1 MSACPVPP
9 ARRHRRL
16 LASCVIDDGDNVS
29 VDGIDTSYPAN
40 EIPTLEK
47 GVIEAWIDAGAEV
60 PSVVIEGIVV
70 LVNHNTLIK
79 SEISDSLVGA
89 TIELLE
95 VIAVL
100 SIDEL
105 NLR

>member
-1 MSACPVPP
+1 VA
-9 ARRHRRL
+9 ARSKLENL

-29 VDGIDTSYPAN
+29 VDGI
-40 EIPTLEK
+40 PTLEK
-47 GVIEAWIDAGAEV
+47 GVIEAWIDTGAEV

-79 SEISDSLVGA
+79 SEISYSLVGA

>member
-1 MSACPVPP
+1 MT
-9 ARRHRRL
+9 ARSKLENL